1 MKNKVII
8 FFFTIFQ
15 LVILNAY
22 ADDQISFDVTEI
34 EILDGGN
41 RIIGK
46 NRGTINTNNGINIEA
61 DQFEFDKIKKIL
73 SAQGN
78 VEIEDK
84 LNKYNFSAQK
94 IIYFQ
99 KDELIEIKGKA
110 EALVETNFNFQ
121 TEDIFIKRDQMII
134 SSNIGAT
141 ILDNINQTR
150 YEMGKFEYSLNDKIL
165 KVQFL
170 I

>member
-1 MKNKVII
+1 MQSKILIFILII
-8 FFFTIFQ
+8 FNFTIFK
-15 LVILNAY
+15 VNSS
-22 ADDQISFDVTEI
+22 DQISFDVTEI

-46 NRGTINTNNGINIEA
+46 NRGTINTNNGIIIEA

-99 KDELIEIKGKA
+99 KE
-110 EALVETNFNFQ
+110 
-121 TEDIFIKRDQMII
+121 
-134 SSNIGAT
+134 
-141 ILDNINQTR
+141 
-150 YEMGKFEYSLNDKIL
+150 
-165 KVQFL
+165 
-170 I
+170 